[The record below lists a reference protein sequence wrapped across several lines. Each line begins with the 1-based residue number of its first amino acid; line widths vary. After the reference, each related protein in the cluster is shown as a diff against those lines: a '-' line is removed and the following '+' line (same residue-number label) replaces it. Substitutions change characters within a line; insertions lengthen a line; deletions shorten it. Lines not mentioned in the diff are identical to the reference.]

1 LGEYNSVLKLGRISI
16 GNTFCTII
24 PFLAGNRM
32 TFCTRCWC
40 IDHMRAKCNSEHP
53 RCRICLN
60 NVTDRESHICSNIT
74 RCAQCD
80 GDHHSLSNLCGK
92 IVEYRALLKQ
102 EVDNALS
109 TGKLQRL
116 IPQDRHQPV
125 KLKLNSID
133 FPPLS
138 SPSKG
143 TTPWRLAS
151 AQSHTTTSTKEN
163 EESTRIF

>member
-1 LGEYNSVLKLGRISI
+1 
-16 GNTFCTII
+16 
-24 PFLAGNRM
+24 
-32 TFCTRCWC
+32 
-40 IDHMRAKCNSEHP
+40 
-53 RCRICLN
+53 
-60 NVTDRESHICSNIT
+60 
-74 RCAQCD
+74 
-80 GDHHSLSNLCGK
+80 
-92 IVEYRALLKQ
+92 YRALLKQ